1 MKHGTRLRAEVLVFP
16 ESHSVHLVRC
26 YFPPIVCAVLSIPC
40 VTLLYKRHFVS
51 LVFQLFVR
59 VGGS

>member
-26 YFPPIVCAVLSIPC
+26 YFPPLVCAVLSIPC
-40 VTLLYKRHFVS
+40 VTLLYKDI
-51 LVFQLFVR
+51 L
-59 VGGS
+59 